1 MAVNVATRV
10 GLPDKPFH
18 TDMPAS
24 FSPGHVALVEAIYR
38 AVHLLAT
45 MATQRI
51 CSRAAASSWQ
61 NGRTTWPIQ
70 ARRQEGIVDEI
81 QRWLEASL
89 AEGAPDITRE
99 ALLQNMSGTSED
111 RLYWQSFALMM
122 SDASSWWYDTVQEY
136 VRRIRRRNAPEA
148 TPLPP
153 RTLAEWCLGVAAG
166 DIKRPRSRGRPT
178 NAARDQLIGMAL
190 EKYRDLAGDGEAIS
204 DSEAFGLVA
213 DVVGLDDSVVAKIWR
228 RHRRGRQ

>member
-1 MAVNVATRV
+1 M
-10 GLPDKPFH
+10 
-18 TDMPAS
+18 
-24 FSPGHVALVEAIYR
+24 
-38 AVHLLAT
+38 
-45 MATQRI
+45 
-51 CSRAAASSWQ
+51 
-61 NGRTTWPIQ
+61 
-70 ARRQEGIVDEI
+70 DEI

-89 AEGAPDITRE
+89 AEGPPDITRE
-99 ALLQNMSGTSED
+99 ALLQSMSGTSEE
-111 RLYWQSFALMM
+111 RLFWQSFAIMM
-122 SDASSWWYDTVQEY
+122 SDTSSWWYDTVEEY
-136 VRRIRRRNAPEA
+136 VRLTRRRYDPEA

-190 EKYRDLAGDGEAIS
+190 EKYRDLGRDGEAVS